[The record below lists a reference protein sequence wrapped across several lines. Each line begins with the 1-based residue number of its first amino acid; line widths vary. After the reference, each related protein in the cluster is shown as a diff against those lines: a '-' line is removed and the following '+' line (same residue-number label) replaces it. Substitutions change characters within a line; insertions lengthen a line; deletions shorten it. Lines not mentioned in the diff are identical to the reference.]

1 MHTAENLLLDQHMNV
16 KLIDFG
22 LSNVFHPGNTLKTF
36 CGSPTY
42 ASPELV
48 QRREYTG
55 PEVDCWSLGVLLYVL
70 VVGELPFDGTTFL
83 ELYRRIINA
92 RYEIPD
98 FVSPECADLIRRM
111 LVPDVSHRATITQ
124 ICNHPWVRAGGYRP
138 PSVSDLEV
146 EFCPT
151 EHELNEAVVKQMVD
165 LGFERGVVLASVTS
179 NKYDD
184 AAATYFL
191 LLAQQQRQQLLRQQ
205 RQQQRQPRQHHRG
218 NGSTSSASGTAAAA
232 AVPAEIASPATR
244 LASAAATSAQGTPAA
259 AAQATAAA
267 ATERAVVPPR
277 KHHTMRV
284 QQVARDDEP
293 LLQSPTSQKPA
304 AAPAAASPSSPKSP
318 DGFAVPEPTRP
329 TKAGAGGAAPGK
341 SRSKNPIHFITQRPQ
356 RQRHSRES
364 SGSSLVRPSFDAAA
378 RPGAAPSESDPA
390 SPQVPALTLT
400 SPGQPKGGAP
410 RGAQTARP
418 GALDG
423 SPCTPVLR
431 PTSSSSSSSST
442 HQCKKVVNA
451 PRAVRF
457 AFSVKMTST
466 LPEGEITQRLE
477 QGLQN
482 MTGITYSKEHQ
493 YLFRCE
499 AEDGTI
505 FEIEVCRLP
514 HLSVNGVRFHRIH
527 GDSWMYKSLCKEL
540 LSQVNLA

>member
-1 MHTAENLLLDQHMNV
+1 MNV

-22 LSNVFHPGNTLKTF
+22 LSNVFHPGDTLKTF

-48 QRREYTG
+48 QRHEYTG

-92 RYEIPD
+92 RYEIPA

-111 LVPDVSHRATITQ
+111 LVPDVAQRATITQ
-124 ICNHPWVRAGGYRP
+124 ICSHPWVRAGGYRP
-138 PSVSDLEV
+138 LAVSELELAA
-146 EFCPT
+146 CPT
-151 EHELNEAVVKQMVD
+151 ERELNEAVVRQMAD
-165 LGFERGVVLASVTS
+165 LGFERAVVLSSVTS

-205 RQQQRQPRQHHRG
+205 RQQQRQPRQHRRG
-218 NGSTSSASGTAAAA
+218 NNGSSSGSGSTSGT
-232 AVPAEIASPATR
+232 AEIASPATR
-244 LASAAATSAQGTPAA
+244 LAAA
-259 AAQATAAA
+259 AASLTATAPTAHGGSASGTAGATAAGPA
-267 ATERAVVPPR
+267 PERERAAVPPR

-284 QQVARDDEP
+284 QQVARDEEP
-293 LLQSPTSQKPA
+293 LLQSPTAPKP
-304 AAPAAASPSSPKSP
+304 PSPKSP
-318 DGFAVPEPTRP
+318 DGFAVPEQPARP
-329 TKAGAGGAAPGK
+329 TKAAAGATGSK
-341 SRSKNPIHFITQRPQ
+341 SRSKNPVHFITQRPQ

-364 SGSSLVRPSFDAAA
+364 SGGSIAPPAFDPST
-378 RPGAAPSESDPA
+378 GAAPSESDPA
-390 SPQVPALTLT
+390 SPHVPGVQGVCA
-400 SPGQPKGGAP
+400 AP
-410 RGAQTARP
+410 SSAT
-418 GALDG
+418 
-423 SPCTPVLR
+423 CTPVLR
-431 PTSSSSSSSST
+431 PASNGGSSSAR
-442 HQCKKVVNA
+442 QCKKVVDA
-451 PRAVRF
+451 PRSVRF

-466 LPEGEITQRLE
+466 LPEGTITGRIE

-540 LSQVNLA
+540 LSQVDLA